1 MTGKEAF
8 KLAFERLFEAALQRF
23 HAECTAEEREE
34 AKKDFAHRFAPQ
46 LKLLGQHLKLEQ
58 FPEEIIREIEKK
70 ILHFPTTEVAQIIAS
85 APLIEQMQAALQT
98 IAARKVQERL
108 LEHVLTQ
115 VDAPYG
121 GH

>member
-8 KLAFERLFEAALQRF
+8 EVAFERLFETALRRF
-23 HAECTAEEREE
+23 HAECTTEEREE

-46 LKLLGQHLKLEQ
+46 LKFLGQHLRLEQ
-58 FPEEIIREIEKK
+58 FPEEIVREIEEK
-70 ILHFPTTEVAQIIAS
+70 ILHLPPAKVAQMIAS

-98 IAARKVQERL
+98 IAAKEAKEHL
-108 LEHVLTQ
+108 LEHLLTQ